1 LDRHDFFP
9 RSLKKI
15 DSKFNEVLIISD
27 IAMDRYCVK
36 KLYGVYGDTG
46 KNHNL
51 EDKSLFYP
59 QRGFGLLEVH
69 LIMKITNIKS
79 QISNNFQ

>member
-1 LDRHDFFP
+1 
-9 RSLKKI
+9 
-15 DSKFNEVLIISD
+15 
-27 IAMDRYCVK
+27 MDRYCVK
-36 KLYGVYGDTG
+36 NLYGVYGDTG
-46 KNHNL
+46 KNHNI